1 MSAETADGKEVR
13 FVSLRCQAVG
23 KIVPLVECGVP
34 VVDVHRFAFSS
45 RESED
50 HHIREDLSGLA
61 TVTGPVEKRKRRSFR
76 FPGAGGKSSAAF
88 VLEIKCAAEK
98 TEPCGDGGKPRLIP
112 GLRKSAAD
120 GGDLLPRPGD
130 GGGRNLP
137 EGPVTQNARP
147 AHITEPD
154 AAGTERVPF
163 RTAGKGGGKEERRR
177 AEKQSVSRPFL
188 HQSFQR
194 PFAVRG
200 SSRASATAAAWS
212 RSRRSARVESRPTFG
227 RLTNLFRGSIPR
239 FGRGCC
245 ACHPR

>member
-1 MSAETADGKEVR
+1 MSAAPADGKEERLVFLSR
-13 FVSLRCQAVG
+13 KIVG
-23 KIVPLVECGVP
+23 KVVPLVECSVP
-34 VVDVHRFAFSS
+34 VVEVHRFTFATGGN
-45 RESED
+45 ED
-50 HHIREDLSGLA
+50 QHVREDLSGLA
-61 TVTGPVEKRKRRSFR
+61 TMTGPVEKRKRRSFR

-88 VLEIKCAAEK
+88 VLEIKRAAEK

-137 EGPVTQNARP
+137 EGPVTQNARS

-194 PFAVRG
+194 SFAVRG

-212 RSRRSARVESRPTFG
+212 RSRRSAV
-227 RLTNLFRGSIPR
+227 RLTNLSRGSTPR
-239 FGRGCC
+239 CGRGCC
-245 ACHPR
+245 AYRPR

>member
-76 FPGAGGKSSAAF
+76 FPRARGKTCAAP
-88 VLEIKCAAEK
+88 VPDIKRSAEK
-98 TEPCGDGGKPRLIP
+98 TEPRGDSGKPRLIP
-112 GLRKSAAD
+112 GLRKTAAD

-137 EGPVTQNARP
+137 EGPATQNVPPARI
-147 AHITEPD
+147 AEPD
-154 AAGTERVPF
+154 AAGTES
-163 RTAGKGGGKEERRR
+163 G
-177 AEKQSVSRPFL
+177 
-188 HQSFQR
+188 SFSEQ
-194 PFAVRG
+194 PEM
-200 SSRASATAAAWS
+200 AAAS
-212 RSRRSARVESRPTFG
+212 RSIAVQRTGLFPVLPFTTPSSVCLRIAAARERQRQLPHKIEADV
-227 RLTNLFRGSIPR
+227 RLTNPSRGSTPR
-239 FGRGCC
+239 CGRGCC
-245 ACHPR
+245 ACRPR